1 MERAFR
7 DRIEGGRALAER
19 FADLRGRDDVLVL
32 GLARGGVP
40 VAKVV
45 ADAIGAPLDAFIVRK
60 LGAPGHEELAMG
72 AVASGD
78 VTVLNED
85 IQRWYKATPEQV
97 AEVQK
102 RELAE
107 LHRREIAYRGTT
119 DAPDVRGK
127 TVVLVDDGLATG
139 TSMKAAVQA
148 VKALGPTEVMIGVPV
163 GAPDTVRD
171 FEAEGIR
178 VECVLQPKRLMA
190 IGMWYVDFLAT
201 RDEDVRAALGRN
213 GDSA

>member
-19 FADLRGRDDVLVL
+19 FSDLCGRDDVVVL

-40 VAKVV
+40 VAKEV

-60 LGAPGHEELAMG
+60 LGVPGHEELAMG

-85 IQRWYKATPEQV
+85 IQRWYNVTPEQV
-97 AEVQK
+97 DEVRE

-119 DAPDVRGK
+119 DAPVVRGQ
-127 TVVLVDDGLATG
+127 TVLLIDDGLATG

-148 VKALGPTEVMIGVPV
+148 VTALGPASVMIGVPV
-163 GAPDTVRD
+163 GAPDTVRE
-171 FEAEGIR
+171 FEEEGIR
-178 VECVLQPKRLMA
+178 TECVLMPQRLMA
-190 IGMWYVDFLAT
+190 IGMWYIEFFAT
-201 RDEDVRAALGRN
+201 RDDDVRAALGR
-213 GDSA
+213 GESE